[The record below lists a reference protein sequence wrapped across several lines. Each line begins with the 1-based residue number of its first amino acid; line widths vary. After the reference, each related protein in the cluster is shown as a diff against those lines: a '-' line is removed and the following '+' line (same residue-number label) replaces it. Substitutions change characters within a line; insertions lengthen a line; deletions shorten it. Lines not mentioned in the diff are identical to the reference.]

1 VDLLLSALLGV
12 FCYVCPD
19 VWGEG
24 EQLTLADG
32 DGSLKRTLVHFF
44 YDLRVC
50 FLLAR
55 ASGWRRSWLRKNRG
69 WIRVHKL
76 YALLICACDW
86 FGNGGGRL
94 GVGDGILRE
103 VEALLGYLSP
113 I

>member
-24 EQLTLADG
+24 EQLTLADS
-32 DGSLKRTLVHFF
+32 DRSLQRALVHFF
-44 YDLRVC
+44 YDLLVC

-55 ASGWRRSWLRKNRG
+55 AREWRRGWLRKNRG
-69 WIRVHKL
+69 WIWVHKL
-76 YALLICACDW
+76 YAFLGRACNW
-86 FGNGGGRL
+86 FGKGGGRL

-113 I
+113 V